1 MKKKNDK
8 KVERFEMK
16 LTQNHKE
23 KLNRLAQKLGM
34 SLADYLTMVG
44 LSARI
49 DIRLGVDP
57 VLTQLKE
64 ARDMLDDD
72 LITMEEFETIKK
84 AIFKNEGYKAL
95 KSRGA
100 HV

>member
-16 LTQNHKE
+16 LTVDHKD
-23 KLNRLAQKLGM
+23 KLNARATKLGM

-49 DIRLGVDP
+49 DIRLGADP
-57 VLTQLKE
+57 VLAQLKE
-64 ARDMLDDD
+64 ARDMLDDE
-72 LITMEEFETIKK
+72 LINMEEFETIKK

-95 KSRGA
+95 KSKG
-100 HV
+100 VNV